1 MKHTSS
7 LSWLTLALLA
17 GCAPTTQPTA
27 SAVPVVPSSVLS
39 LNSAAGCLLDEDC
52 QAGLFCFQNRCTFEC
67 AADAPCGLG
76 ERCSPRGR
84 CLSTRKEA
92 QVWKGTDTTPV
103 AWDEEDAAAAPGV
116 MPTVTVVEA
125 PPQEVQVPA
134 GAPFVTVKL
143 KTSAPVADGAVLYRV
158 ALEGSSGTPQ
168 SQRAVGSDEFTFTL
182 PTGTAGTLDATP
194 TVQRA
199 TIVTSVGG
207 FAIALVPRIGVDGL
221 YAGDVSIREFGGS
234 AVPLRFGLRVVPS
247 DATFESATSRFLILP
262 ASPQDLFSP
271 VPSTTEQWVERP
283 LEWDAQSEVWFA
295 RFAAPYQVPGAS
307 QFSGSD
313 VVRTLRLELARNE
326 NGRFFG
332 AVADRWL
339 GLFATRTADGVPT
352 PGSVGLT
359 GQLTASRVQ
368 PLPAAARMAVQGSTM
383 ATAPSISAPRA
394 LTACST
400 SVYAGLVAGTGG
412 LTDAGVATG
421 PCPGMTTPATF
432 TAAASPDKAACALAL
447 ADKALT
453 GPSTAAQVRAF
464 LDENTPNP
472 GGLSFGQF
480 LEKCAAR
487 DGFCVPTPEV
497 LCAEQLLAHAYQ
509 TQGSELMQAGALL
522 ERYQRVARESY
533 LGRQLA
539 AFQVDTT
546 TRLEWLRTS
555 EAPLFLASELR
566 AYNEDI
572 LNRWKT
578 QVLDAHFDVLRSQ
591 FAPSG
596 LEVLG
601 RQPTDATA
609 MSVRG
614 QMLLEQAQT
623 WQGAMESLQI
633 ATQRWNSLYQDT
645 VNRDRTAQLV
655 RTRMFDLYLSAAVLT
670 QLNRAA
676 GATANSSIFG
686 SGFAALM
693 RSLEELS
700 LPFNALI
707 FMRDAEVVV
716 SRSVDPSSSSNT
728 LLADREELARRAVLD
743 AQDSVDRVLA
753 DAHASEVNAQV
764 LTDRM
769 ITQAEELRSELV
781 QVCGLPRG
789 CTPADFAARPECA
802 VTTELGKCGF
812 VRDPLSGQTETI
824 DSIAAQ
830 PSVSEAGQAV
840 LAWRQALLEKQIAE
854 EEFRANQ
861 ERAQIEL
868 ESAEAFAK
876 KIEEW
881 DAQRR
886 NVNGEVQALLDEMT
900 TLKLEDMAVEIDGL
914 RAMQSRR
921 VAAYRVQE
929 ASVKNWASIR
939 YKGVDSDMKKM
950 ISINAMQQ
958 TSAWLTRTAN
968 EVDHL
973 AQTTADGFPKAVG
986 LSNDVSAPGRLI
998 IGMAAYGA
1006 TAALRAVSTGLETAA
1021 AGVELS
1027 LAEDRARREAKLE
1040 ELADLAALDAQQTE
1054 NDLAQMTTNLRV
1066 HALQTEAA
1074 VASREALIDALRRN
1088 LELDLARDRDL
1099 VELRDRRD
1107 KVKLRL
1113 ADAAGLRARV
1123 LRAEVVASRHLLEYF
1138 QVVQRA
1144 QLLQG
1149 RYAALSSRLDNLT
1162 ELIASPSV
1170 IFAFANRLARAESR
1184 VDRARGLLYDWLVA
1198 LEYYAVRPFIDQRL
1212 AILLARNPSQL
1223 EAIAN
1228 ELVRL
1233 QGACGGIVNTG
1244 VAELS
1249 LRDDLL
1255 QVGFDTETQTAPQR
1269 FREILARGNVP
1280 IDTQVRYSSDER
1292 VGDLIKSRKVL
1303 AATFTLRLEDFAN
1316 LPLTCNAKVA
1326 SVDVQLVGEGL
1337 GRARPTVSLLYDG
1350 TSTLRSCQPNIEDL
1364 VGALAPGSS
1373 SFGALTRFRTQGR
1386 SVSPLA
1392 SLNTFGAADSAN
1404 RGLEGLPL
1412 ASTYTVLIDPEAGEN
1427 KNIDWTRLDDVKLKL
1442 TWAYQDLFP
1451 VGQCQ

>member
-1 MKHTSS
+1 MNKLLAT
-7 LSWLTLALLA
+7 LLALGVFA
-17 GCAPTTQPTA
+17 GCAPTGRPVANATP
-27 SAVPVVPSSVLS
+27 SVPVSVLS
-39 LNSAAGCLLDEDC
+39 LNSAAGCLLDVDC

-67 AADAPCGLG
+67 AADAPCGQD
-76 ERCSPRGR
+76 ERCSPHGR
-84 CLSTRKEA
+84 CLSSEKELLI
-92 QVWKGTDTTPV
+92 WKGTENTP
-103 AWDEEDAAAAPGV
+103 APWDEEDAAAATGTV
-116 MPTVTVVEA
+116 AAVTVLEA
-125 PPQEVQVPA
+125 PPQEIQVPT

-143 KTSAPVADGAVLYRV
+143 KTSAPVADGALLYRV
-158 ALEGSSGTPQ
+158 ALEGVSGTSQ
-168 SQRAVGSDEFTFTL
+168 SLRAQGQTEFTFTI
-182 PTGTAGTLDATP
+182 PTGTAGSLDAAP

-199 TIVTSVGG
+199 TLVTSVGG
-207 FAIALVPRIGVDGL
+207 FPISLVPRIGVDGL
-221 YAGDVSIREFGGS
+221 YAADVSIREFGGS

-247 DATFESATSRFLILP
+247 DATFESATSRFMLLP
-262 ASPQDLFSP
+262 ASPEDLFSP
-271 VPSTTEQWVERP
+271 VPSATEQWVERP

-295 RFAAPYQVPGAS
+295 RYAAPYQLPGAS
-307 QFSGSD
+307 QFSGGD
-313 VVRTLRLELARNE
+313 VVRTLRIELSRSE
-326 NGRFFG
+326 NGRLFG
-332 AVADRWL
+332 ALADRWL
-339 GLFATRTADGVPT
+339 GLFATRSADGVPT

-359 GQLTASRVQ
+359 GQLIASRMQ
-368 PLPAAARMAVQGSTM
+368 SLPAAARTPVQGSS
-383 ATAPSISAPRA
+383 TALTPSIAAPIA
-394 LTACST
+394 LTACPAT
-400 SVYAGLVAGTGG
+400 VFTGLVSGVGG

-421 PCPGMTTPATF
+421 PCPGITS
-432 TAAASPDKAACALAL
+432 AAAFSSAASVDKASCALAL

-472 GGLSFGQF
+472 GGLSFAQF

-487 DGFCVPTPEV
+487 DGYCVPTPEV
-497 LCAEQLLAHAYQ
+497 LCSEQLLAHAYQ

-546 TRLEWLRTS
+546 IRLEWLRTS
-555 EAPLFLASELR
+555 EAPLFLASELK

-572 LNRWKT
+572 LNRWKS

-601 RQPTDATA
+601 RQPTDTTA
-609 MSVRG
+609 LSVRA

-645 VNRDRTAQLV
+645 INRERSAGLV
-655 RTRMFDLYLSAAVLT
+655 RTRMIDLYLSAAVLT
-670 QLNRAA
+670 QLNRSA
-676 GATANSSIFG
+676 GTNANSSIFG

-693 RSLEELS
+693 RSLAELS
-700 LPFNALI
+700 LPFNELI

-716 SRSVDPSSSSNT
+716 SRSVDPSSSANT

-753 DAHASEVNAQV
+753 DARTSELNTQV
-764 LTDRM
+764 LSDRM

-789 CTPADFAARPECA
+789 CSPTDFAGRPECA
-802 VTTELGKCGF
+802 VTTEIGKCGF
-812 VRDPLSGQTETI
+812 VRDPLSGQV
-824 DSIAAQ
+824 DSLDAIASQ

-840 LAWRQALLEKQIAE
+840 LAWRNALLEQQIAQ

-868 ESAEAFAK
+868 DAAEAFAK
-876 KIEEW
+876 KIEQW
-881 DAQRR
+881 DSQRR
-886 NVNGEVQALLDEMT
+886 QVNGEVQALLDEMT
-900 TLKLEDMAVEIDGL
+900 ELKLDDMAVEISGL
-914 RAMQSRR
+914 RQMQQRR
-921 VAAYRVQE
+921 VFAYRVQE
-929 ASVKNWASIR
+929 ANVKKWATIR
-939 YKGVDSDMKKM
+939 YAGVESDMKKM
-950 ISINAMQQ
+950 TSITALEQ
-958 TSAWLTRTAN
+958 TGAWLTRSAN
-968 EVDHL
+968 EIDHL
-973 AQTTADGFPKAVG
+973 AETTAEGYPTAVG
-986 LSNDVSAPGRLI
+986 LSNDISAPGRLI
-998 IGMAAYGA
+998 IGLAAYGA
-1006 TAALRAVSTGLETAA
+1006 TAALRAVSTALGTAA

-1027 LAEDRARREAKLE
+1027 LAEDRARRDAQLE
-1040 ELADLAALDAQQTE
+1040 ELADLASLDAQQTE
-1054 NDLAQMTTNLRV
+1054 NDLAQMTTDLRV
-1066 HALQTEAA
+1066 YSLQTEAA

-1088 LELDLARDRDL
+1088 LELDLAHDRDL

-1113 ADAAGLRARV
+1113 ADGAALRARV
-1123 LRAEVVASRHLLEYF
+1123 FRAEVVVARHLIEYF

-1162 ELIASPSV
+1162 ELIGSPAV

-1233 QGACGGIVNTG
+1233 QGACGGIVNTA

-1255 QVGFDTETQTAPQR
+1255 AVGFDTEGQTGAHR
-1269 FREILARGNVP
+1269 FREILERGNVP

-1292 VGDLIKSRKVL
+1292 VGQLIKSRKVL
-1303 AATFTLRLEDFAN
+1303 AATFSLRLEDFAN
-1316 LPLTCNAKVA
+1316 LPLTCNAKLA
-1326 SVDVQLVGEGL
+1326 SIDLQLVGEGL
-1337 GRARPTVSLLYDG
+1337 GRARPTVSVLYDG
-1350 TSTLRSCQPNIEDL
+1350 TSTLRSCQPNIEEL
-1364 VGALAPGSS
+1364 VGGLAPGSS
-1373 SFGALTRFRTQGR
+1373 SFGSLTRFRTQGR

-1392 SLNTFGAADSAN
+1392 TVNGFGAEDSAN

-1427 KNIDWTRLDDVKLKL
+1427 KNVDWSKLDDVKLKL